1 MRSFLLIISLL
12 VIIDCTVSLQSITS
26 KKLSRRHAF
35 VYNKYSSSLSMTS
48 ETNVGASKGVYGSSY
63 RYDAAAAE
71 EYFSKYPIKV
81 FSRFVELASA
91 STSFLVALGLD
102 YLTGRITDPEQEQKR
117 GDQLTGILT
126 QLGPTFIK
134 VGQSLS
140 IRADL
145 LRPAYIEALTKL
157 QDRVPPFPTSEAR
170 VTIAQELKQPIETLF
185 PELISETKTVA
196 SASVGQVYKVLYKGE
211 YVAVKVQRPDILEQI
226 ALDMHLLRI
235 ILPVIRD
242 IAGLQSDVMGI
253 VDGWGRGFVDE
264 LDYEKEAANANTFM
278 KSLEGT
284 PLEGVVFAPEV
295 VPEISTRRVL
305 TTKWVDGERLEACAD
320 EDKTLMCSLAMTTYL
335 TMLLECP
342 IMQADSHPGNLRRTP
357 DGRLCIMDWGLVTSL
372 PPGLQ
377 VYMIEHIAHLTS
389 KDYAQVPSDLV
400 KLQFIP
406 ADKEALMAEAGV
418 AEALGA
424 IYGELAKGGGAA
436 NIDVNGVFNQLNGL
450 SASYG
455 NLFQL
460 PPYFAYIARAF
471 GVLEG
476 IGLSSDPKYAILG
489 ECLPYISQRILS
501 DNKGRSGDALN
512 TFIYGADKNKP
523 DRILSAERIELL
535 VEGFSSYNGAIT
547 KATAIQSLAASGSAD
562 SASSSSSG
570 SKAKSTATAQKLT
583 YFAQTLANL
592 LLGESTQ
599 GSVVAGVVSSR
610 GISQQRPAMTLS
622 PLQAI
627 IIEELAKVVG
637 ASTRVAWNRVR
648 QASGKLPSG
657 RSVLGTLVDPIGLFR
672 ESTLVEANDWD
683 IEVMKSAR
691 TIIKLL
697 SQLAAEQPA
706 SSNLEMTGMSTIPAT
721 PMSGSSQPNTPN
733 PAAVVSLVLES
744 VSDLSSNDLRQVI
757 RSLASIVWERRRGI
771 PLLGTTFLSTLIR
784 QTANRVDQKRNP
796 KV

>member
-1 MRSFLLIISLL
+1 MLASVMALKPTLPMKSFG
-12 VIIDCTVSLQSITS
+12 
-26 KKLSRRHAF
+26 KKVPMF
-35 VYNKYSSSLSMTS
+35 QKKVSSLSMTLTTQPQ
-48 ETNVGASKGVYGSSY
+48 ESKGVYGSSY
-63 RYDAAAAE
+63 RYEAAAAE
-71 EYFSKYPIKV
+71 AYFSQYPMKV
-81 FSRFVELASA
+81 YSRAFELAITSA
-91 STSFLVALGLD
+91 GFITALAID
-102 YLTGRITDPEQEQKR
+102 FLTGKLTDPDTERKR

-126 QLGPTFIK
+126 KLGPTFIK

-140 IRADL
+140 IRTDL

-157 QDRVPPFPTSEAR
+157 QDRVPPFPTVEAR
-170 VTIAQELKQPIETLF
+170 ETIAQELGRPVESIF
-185 PELISETKTVA
+185 PELTAETKTVA
-196 SASVGQVYKVLYKGE
+196 SASVGQVYKVRYNNE
-211 YVAVKVQRPDILEQI
+211 FVAVKVQRPNILEQI

-235 ILPVIRD
+235 ILPFIRD
-242 IAGLQSDVMGI
+242 LAGLQSDVFGI

-264 LDYEKEAANANTFM
+264 LDYEQEAENANTFM
-278 KSLEGT
+278 RSLVGT

-406 ADKEALMAEAGV
+406 ADKEDFMAEEGV
-418 AEALGA
+418 AEVLGT
-424 IYGELAKGGGAA
+424 IYGEWSKGGGVA

-450 SASYG
+450 SSKYG

-476 IGLSSDPKYAILG
+476 IGLSSDPNYAILG
-489 ECLPYISQRILS
+489 ECLPYVSQRILS
-501 DNKGRSGDALN
+501 DNKGRSGDALS

-535 VEGFSSYNGAIT
+535 VDGFSSYNGAIT
-547 KATAIQSLAASGSAD
+547 KATAVKSLASGEGVS
-562 SASSSSSG
+562 
-570 SKAKSTATAQKLT
+570 KSTLTAKRVT

-592 LLGESTQ
+592 LLGESSSQ
-599 GSVVAGVVSSR
+599 GAVPGTVST
-610 GISQQRPAMTLS
+610 GAQQRQDRGQAVAALS
-622 PLQAI
+622 PLQSI
-627 IIEELAKVVG
+627 IVEELAKVIG

-648 QASGKLPSG
+648 RASGRLPSG
-657 RSVLGTLVDPIGLFR
+657 RTLLGSLVDPLGLFR
-672 ESTLVEANDWD
+672 SSSLVEADDWD
-683 IEVMKSAR
+683 EQVMDSAR
-691 TIIKLL
+691 TIVSLL
-697 SQLAAEQPA
+697 TQLASEQEQG
-706 SSNLEMTGMSTIPAT
+706 SSNMPSVAAASVSTSASHTATTNTTALSNVLSAT
-721 PMSGSSQPNTPN
+721 PLPLTSSQSSSN
-733 PAAVVSLVLES
+733 PTVVVSRVLES
-744 VSDLSSNDLRQVI
+744 VRELSPTDLRQVI

-771 PLLGTTFLSTLIR
+771 PLLGATFLSTLMR
-784 QTANRVDQKRNP
+784 QTAYRADRKKTV
-796 KV
+796 V